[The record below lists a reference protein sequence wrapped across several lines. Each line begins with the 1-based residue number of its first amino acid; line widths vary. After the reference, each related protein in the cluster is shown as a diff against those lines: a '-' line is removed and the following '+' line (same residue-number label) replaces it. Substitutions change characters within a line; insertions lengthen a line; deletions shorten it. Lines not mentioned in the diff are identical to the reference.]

1 VAAIG
6 TLAVAP
12 SDPSTI
18 WAGTGEAWVI
28 RDNDV
33 MGNGVYKSIDAG
45 KTWTNMGSAGI
56 WQDAVASL
64 RERSF
69 ALKGVFP
76 STRQSDSIDA
86 SCEWTLSLRQFWTR
100 LPFLVPLSL
109 VVVYARCFSPSEA
122 CQSAGRFARQ
132 SRILPRL

>member
-1 VAAIG
+1 MTLCLALIAGDASTYYAGAASGGIWKSTDGGNQRKPIFDKQPVAAIG

-69 ALKGVFP
+69 ALKGVFS

-86 SCEWTLSLRQFWTR
+86 SCK
-100 LPFLVPLSL
+100 
-109 VVVYARCFSPSEA
+109 
-122 CQSAGRFARQ
+122 
-132 SRILPRL
+132 